1 MASTNKTAH
10 YNLSQYI
17 GTDKPTYLVDYNTD
31 MSAIDT
37 AIYTVSGVASGASS
51 KADTNETNIGTLSN
65 LTTDVKTSLVG
76 AINEV
81 DSHADT
87 NTTNIATNTSAIG
100 TLANLETTTKNNLVG
115 AINENRS
122 DINKLDL
129 IYFDS
134 YAGTDMTASTGTVA
148 DWSTI
153 TVASNSDGS
162 IGKVYGTIQLT
173 SGTGNVVITIAST
186 KLRPDT
192 DITINNAC
200 ITLYGSSVIG
210 EDITIKTNGNI
221 ELSLYVTGTGQS
233 IVSRHTAMPC
243 LYFMKNFGDTPSQ

>member
-17 GTDKPTYLVDYNTD
+17 GTDKPTYLVDYNGD
-31 MSAIDT
+31 MSAIDAAIFGVSTT
-37 AIYTVSGVASGASS
+37 ATSASS
-51 KADTNETNIGTLSN
+51 KANTNETNIGTLSD
-65 LTTDVKTSLVG
+65 LTTEAKTSLVG

-100 TLANLETTTKNNLVG
+100 TLANLETTAKSNLVS
-115 AINENRS
+115 AINETRE

-134 YAGTDMTASTGTVA
+134 YTGSQMTASEGSVQ
-148 DWSTI
+148 SYSSI

-162 IGKVYGTIQLT
+162 IGKIYGVVYAVDP
-173 SGTGNVVITIAST
+173 TGGAVTVIIPNTR
-186 KLRPDT
+186 LRPAEN
-192 DITINNAC
+192 ITINNALVS
-200 ITLYGSSVIG
+200 LYQNQIIG
-210 EDITIKTNGNI
+210 ETLTIKTNGNI
-221 ELSLYVTGTGQS
+221 ELLLYGNANENT
-233 IVSRHTAMPC
+233 RHTALPC
-243 LYFMKNFGDTPSQ
+243 LYFMKNFGDTE